1 MKNPF
6 QTLFS
11 AASQKQKSRST
22 LNRPQAKRWQSF
34 LFLILLS
41 CSISL
46 GGVMSLVQAQTDPPA
61 TIETFPKS
69 SSEEL
74 TESGEAFALP
84 NPLPAVPVVAVPD
97 TGKYVLELNR
107 SPLVGNRL
115 RLESIYDEAR
125 LRFTRPRNWKP
136 QTVKMSLRYRHSPAL
151 YASRSNLT
159 VLINGTSIGSVPLNQ
174 PEAKIGT
181 AVFDVSPDLIQDYNE
196 VTIAALQNNSPTCTQ
211 DPYDPSLW
219 TEVMPDSKLVFDFQP
234 QPIAMDFNR
243 YPYPIFDTLSLEANQ
258 IAYLQPQ
265 TLDETW
271 LTAAARLQ
279 AALGRVA
286 VYRDM
291 ETHLISTVDEV
302 KLNQRLIVI
311 GTPEDQPALKSLK
324 LPLALKNQQILDGKQ
339 QPFPQDVGLLMLTTA
354 SENRTP
360 VLIATGNGAAGVAKA
375 VQFLVQTPDR
385 QMGTGNVIVVSE
397 VASVPS
403 PPIRE
408 WSGYL
413 PTQNRF
419 KLSDLRTYEQKPY
432 TDVSVR
438 GSHAPALEVDFRA
451 LPDDLFVPGS
461 TMTLNYSYGAQVNP
475 LTSLV
480 EVLID
485 GVPLAGNRLASP
497 DGATRQSMKI
507 EIAPDRIKPSSK
519 MQINFRLDPRERR
532 SCSRV
537 TDQQLWGTIHAD
549 TSFDLKREHA
559 ARLPDLKLMQSAFP
573 FAAPQDLSS
582 TAIVMPQKPSS
593 EEVVLLLEMSARLGR
608 LSQSD
613 TVQLEVFRADNL
625 PPEKRATDH
634 LIGIGTQ
641 ATFPL
646 PEAFEADGFALKSLL
661 SRQQGQSALQ
671 TLPDSEGVLKEIVS
685 PWNSDRVLL
694 ALTGQ
699 TEVGLK
705 QVGQLMHQDPLF
717 YQLEGDTVLIS
728 ANQTEPSPYST
739 QDYNLEFLRQSPQRE
754 VSSTSQLER
763 LLSMLRN
770 NWFVLAPGLI
780 AAALMLY
787 GVAQLYLKKFTG
799 QEQRN
804 G

>member
-1 MKNPF
+1 
-6 QTLFS
+6 
-11 AASQKQKSRST
+11 
-22 LNRPQAKRWQSF
+22 
-34 LFLILLS
+34 
-41 CSISL
+41 
-46 GGVMSLVQAQTDPPA
+46 MSLVQAQTDPPA

>member
-1 MKNPF
+1 
-6 QTLFS
+6 
-11 AASQKQKSRST
+11 
-22 LNRPQAKRWQSF
+22 
-34 LFLILLS
+34 
-41 CSISL
+41 
-46 GGVMSLVQAQTDPPA
+46 MSLVQAQSDPPA
-61 TIETFPKS
+61 TIETFPKN

-74 TESGEAFALP
+74 TQPNESFALP

-279 AALGRVA
+279 TALGRVA

-291 ETHLISTVDEV
+291 ETQLISTVDQV

-403 PPIRE
+403 PPARE

-413 PTQNRF
+413 PTRNRF
-419 KLSDLRTYEQKPY
+419 KLSDLQAYEQKPY

-582 TAIVMPQKPSS
+582 TAIVVPQKPSS

-685 PWNSDRVLL
+685 PWNNDRVLL

-705 QVGQLMHQDPLF
+705 QVGQLMNQDPLF

-754 VSSTSQLER
+754 VSSTSQFER
-763 LLSMLRN
+763 LLIMLRN

>member
-1 MKNPF
+1 
-6 QTLFS
+6 
-11 AASQKQKSRST
+11 
-22 LNRPQAKRWQSF
+22 
-34 LFLILLS
+34 
-41 CSISL
+41 
-46 GGVMSLVQAQTDPPA
+46 MSVVRAQTDPPA
-61 TIETFPKS
+61 AIETFPKNSVEPS
-69 SSEEL
+69 SPNLSSPNL
-74 TESGEAFALP
+74 PSPNLSRPNLSNSSFALP
-84 NPLPAVPVVAVPD
+84 SPLPATPTVAVPAN
-97 TGKYVLELNR
+97 GKYVLELNR

-174 PEAKIGT
+174 PETKIGT

-196 VTIAALQNNSPTCTQ
+196 ITIAALQNNSPTCTQ

-219 TEVMPDSKLVFDFQP
+219 TEVLPDSKLVFDFQP
-234 QPIAMDFNR
+234 QPIAMDFSR

-258 IAYLQPQ
+258 VDYLQPQ
-265 TLDETW
+265 TIDETW
-271 LTAAARLQ
+271 LTTASRFQ

-291 ETHLISTVDEV
+291 ETRLISDIDQV
-302 KLNQRLIVI
+302 KPSQPLIII
-311 GTPEDQPALKSLK
+311 GTPESQPALKSLK
-324 LPLALKNQQILDGKQ
+324 LPLSLKDKQILDGKQ
-339 QPFPQDVGLLMLTTA
+339 QPFPKNVGLLMLTTA
-354 SENRTP
+354 DENRTP
-360 VLIATGNGAAGVAKA
+360 VLVATGNGADGVAKA

-385 QMGTGNVIVVSE
+385 QIGTGNVIVVSE
-397 VASVPS
+397 VAPVPS
-403 PPIRE
+403 PPLRQ

-413 PTQNRF
+413 PVENRF
-419 KLSDLRTYEQKPY
+419 QLRDLQTYDRQPY
-432 TDVSVR
+432 KDVSVR

-461 TMTLNYSYGAQVNP
+461 SMTLNYSYGAQVNP

-480 EVLID
+480 EVQID
-485 GVPLAGNRLASP
+485 GVPLAGSRLSSA
-497 DGATRQSMKI
+497 DGAMRQSMKI
-507 EIAPDRIKPSSK
+507 EITPDRIKPNSK

-549 TSFDLKREHA
+549 TSFDLKREHLS
-559 ARLPDLKLMQSAFP
+559 RMPDLKLMQSAFP

-582 TAIVMPQKPSS
+582 TAIVLPQKPSPQDVALML
-593 EEVVLLLEMSARLGR
+593 EVSARLGR
-608 LSQSD
+608 LSRSD
-613 TVQLEVFRADNL
+613 ALQLEAFRADKL
-625 PPEKRATDH
+625 TPEKRKTSH

-641 ATFPL
+641 AEFPF
-646 PEAFEADGFALKSLL
+646 PEAFEADGFALKNLL
-661 SRQQGQSALQ
+661 SRQRGQSAVQ
-671 TLPDSEGVLKEIVS
+671 TLPDREGVLKEIVS

-699 TEVGLK
+699 TDTGLD
-705 QVGQLMHQDPLF
+705 QVSHLISQDPLF

-728 ANQTEPSPYST
+728 ANQPNLSEPSPDAK
-739 QDYNLEFLRQSPQRE
+739 QDFNLEFLHQSPRRE
-754 VSSTSQLER
+754 VSTTSQFER
-763 LLSMLRN
+763 LLIMLRN

-799 QEQRN
+799 QEQKD